1 MLLTKL
7 HIPAPSKNLVHRS
20 SLFDKLN
27 AGLNRKLILVSA
39 PAGFGKT
46 SVVSDWINQNSIPAA
61 WYSIDR
67 NDNEIVDFLSYIIT
81 AIQGIQKDFGHSALE
96 LLNSPNQT
104 NPESVVTLLIN
115 DTLSIEKDFCLVLD
129 DFHLINNIAISD
141 IVAYLTEHI
150 PENVHVVIV
159 TRSDPA
165 LPIARMRSQNQLV
178 ELRSSDLSFSGN
190 EIHELFNK
198 KLKIKLSAE
207 DISALESGTEGWIAG
222 LQLTALS
229 IRGREDISDFIHN
242 LKGDNR
248 YIMDY
253 LIEEVLK
260 IQPEEIK
267 DFLLQTSILEQF
279 STPLCNAVL
288 NRNDSHIILEA
299 LEKNNMFIIPLD
311 NERHWYRYHHLF
323 ADLLKQRL
331 QFKDQTIIE
340 ELHNKACDWF
350 EQNKMYNQA
359 LEHALKINNYEKGIQ
374 LLGETAEKLW
384 ETGHHS
390 AIIKYGDLIPDE
402 LIKTNIEFCLYYSW
416 ILISTGKIQ
425 KAEPFLHSAEEN
437 ANRIINSK
445 DSSEKD
451 IEHHKKLRGKI
462 AVAFALMHVN
472 EMRSEE
478 IIHYCKTAMDNLT
491 DEDPLWYGW
500 AWYSKARAE
509 MLWENT
515 KEIPEAL
522 NIALE
527 YGKKSRNLY
536 LISMIAIRIAYNKQ
550 RLGLF
555 KSAFATCSDL
565 LNYMKEIGYSQI
577 AKAEWTFAGVY
588 SMMAFIQYMW
598 ADLEGAA
605 QSAKIA
611 YDLCKN
617 EANLSHKLLALL
629 VKASVLSGHGD
640 PAGAL
645 EVSNELELIIKHHKG
660 LPFFTPAFVSL
671 KIQILSELGE
681 IDTTNDFI
689 KEHGLGIKEKK
700 TDLNE
705 FAYAA
710 YARFLLIQYKL
721 DEAESMLAELYELA
735 EAGKRI
741 ERLVELKILFVILY
755 KMKDYHAKAITNL
768 IEAMEFA
775 GEENILIGFVENR
788 KYIHDLLEEVFKIQA
803 VKKTDIPKAFID
815 NLKKAIERKEK
826 LKKSHPEV
834 DLSTREIDTLKLIAE
849 GLNNREIADK
859 MFISLN
865 TVKSH
870 LKNIY
875 IKLEVNSRTQAIV
888 KANELEIIQ

>member
-7 HIPAPSKNLVHRS
+7 HIPTPSKNLVHRS

-46 SVVSDWINQNSIPAA
+46 SVVSDWINQKSIPAA
-61 WYSIDR
+61 WYSIDH
-67 NDNEIVDFLSYIIT
+67 NDNELVDFLSYIIM

-104 NPESVVTLLIN
+104 SPESIVNLLIN

-129 DFHLINNIAISD
+129 DFHLINIIAISN
-141 IVAYLTEHI
+141 IVAYLVEHI
-150 PENVHVVIV
+150 PENAHVIIV
-159 TRSDPA
+159 TRSDPV
-165 LPIARMRSQNQLV
+165 LPLAKLRSQNQLV
-178 ELRSSDLSFSGN
+178 ELRSSDLSFSTN
-190 EIHELFNK
+190 DIYELFNK
-198 KLKIKLSAE
+198 KLKIKLSGE
-207 DISALESGTEGWIAG
+207 EISALESKTEGWIAG

-229 IRGREDISDFIHN
+229 IRGRENISDFIHN

-260 IQPEEIK
+260 IQSEETK
-267 DFLLQTSILEQF
+267 EFLLQTSILEQF
-279 STPLCNAVL
+279 STLLCNAVL
-288 NRNDSHIILEA
+288 NRNDSHIILEE

-311 NERHWYRYHHLF
+311 NERLWYRYHHLF
-323 ADLLKQRL
+323 ANLLKQRL
-331 QFKDQTIIE
+331 QFKGQAKIE
-340 ELHNKACDWF
+340 ELHNNACDWF
-350 EQNKMYNQA
+350 EQNNMYNYA
-359 LEHALKINNYEKGIQ
+359 IEHALKINNFEKAVQ
-374 LLGETAEKLW
+374 MLGETAEYLW

-402 LIKTNIEFCLYYSW
+402 IIKKNIEFCLYYSW

-462 AVAFALMHVN
+462 AVAFALMYVN

-478 IIHYCKTAMDNLT
+478 IIKYCKTAMDNLT

-509 MLWENT
+509 MVWENT
-515 KEIPEAL
+515 KEVPEAL

-527 YGKKSRNLY
+527 YAKKSCNLY
-536 LISMIAIRIAYNKQ
+536 LISLIAIRIAYNNQ
-550 RLGLF
+550 RMGFF
-555 KSAFATCSDL
+555 KSAFKTCSDL
-565 LNYMKEIGYSQI
+565 LEYMKESGYSQI
-577 AKAEWTFAGVY
+577 AKAEWTFAGVF
-588 SMMAFIQYMW
+588 SMMAFVQYIW
-598 ADLEGAA
+598 ADFEGAA

-611 YDLCKN
+611 YDLSKN

-629 VKASVLSGHGD
+629 VKSSVLQGHGD
-640 PAGAL
+640 SVGAL
-645 EVSNELELIIKHHKG
+645 EVSNELELIIKQNKG
-660 LPFFTPAFVSL
+660 FPFFTPAFVSL
-671 KIQILSELGE
+671 KIEILSELDQ
-681 IDTTNDFI
+681 IDMAEDFI
-689 KEHGLGIKEKK
+689 KEYGLGIKEQK

-710 YARFLLIQYKL
+710 YARLLLKQNKL
-721 DEAESMLAELYELA
+721 DDAESMLAELYNLA

-741 ERLVELKILFVILY
+741 ERLVELKILYAMLY
-755 KMKDYHAKAITNL
+755 KMKSNHEKAITAL

-775 GEENILIGFVENR
+775 VEENILIGFVENL
-788 KYIHDLLEEVFKIQA
+788 KHIHDLLKDVFKIQA
-803 VKKTDIPKAFID
+803 TKKTNIPKYFID
-815 NLKKAIERKEK
+815 NLKNVIERKEK
-826 LKKSHPEV
+826 LKKSDSEV

-849 GLNNREIADK
+849 GLNNQEIADK

-870 LKNIY
+870 IKNIY

-888 KANELEIIQ
+888 KASELEII